1 MLHNELELY
10 KRGMQKQAAKTRVF
24 TQEMLTELQDKMHKY
39 AEQEMNEHPEIFEG
53 EDLKEIEKG
62 RNSDWSKEYFVRQKA
77 ETIDAMDEY
86 LAGASAEVSAMEDTL
101 EDLNKQ
107 VDEKVNAM
115 VENEAQKEFM
125 RYAFLENPKTALGR
139 LVPGAWRK
147 ILSLTDSNGGV
158 TRSRYMSLGRK

>member
-1 MLHNELELY
+1 
-10 KRGMQKQAAKTRVF
+10 
-24 TQEMLTELQDKMHKY
+24 
-39 AEQEMNEHPEIFEG
+39 MNLHPEIFEG
-53 EDLKEIEKG
+53 EDLKGIEKG

-86 LAGASAEVSAMEDTL
+86 LDGASAEVFAMEDTL
-101 EDLNKQ
+101 EDLNKK

-139 LVPGAWRK
+139 LVSGAWRK
-147 ILSLTDSNGGV
+147 FREWWDEHKREVVEKKTSESVLAKLNEQKKEIAEEP
-158 TRSRYMSLGRK
+158 RRKLFHNKHHKPELD